1 MVINNSKKYLEQ
13 LTPMNI
19 DSKSLKESINTSKKS
34 ILSKYDE
41 FEEYMSK
48 SVSSI
53 KNSINAVYIKIL
65 EQIELKTGSNE
76 ELIRALDELKLQ

>member
-34 ILSKYDE
+34 ILAKYDE
-41 FEEYMSK
+41 FEEYMTK

-65 EQIELKTGSNE
+65 
-76 ELIRALDELKLQ
+76 